1 MGGMA
6 EQEAWVYDPIYFDAT
21 VRRSGNSLVITI
33 PPELARRMLISED
46 QPVRVVGAVKSG
58 VMLEGA
64 LIVHLGFFS
73 CTEKV
78 QVVKCLLT
86 NPSSRDERPPF
97 VEELAQRFSATDLEV
112 KRNRGGWEVKIY
124 LGSILKCGF
133 RPRSGRELRILMDE
147 LKRAAEAKGF
157 AVADLEIKEETV
169 SLEGV
174 DPSVVAQAL
183 RHNPTKVSYKW
194 QV

>member
-46 QPVRVVGAVKSG
+46 QPVRVVGAVRSG
-58 VMLEGA
+58 IMLEGA
-64 LIVHLGFFS
+64 LLVHLGFFS

-78 QVVKCLLT
+78 PVVKCLLT
-86 NPSSRDERPPF
+86 NSSSRDERLPF
-97 VEELAQRFSATDLEV
+97 VEELAQRFSATDLAV
-112 KRNRGGWEVKIY
+112 KRVREGWEVKIY
-124 LGSILKCGF
+124 LGSLLRGGF
-133 RPRSGRELRILMDE
+133 RPRSGRELRIVMDE
-147 LKRAAEAKGF
+147 LKRVAEARGF
-157 AVADLEIKEETV
+157 AVAELGVVEEAV
-169 SLEGV
+169 NLEGV